1 MSCLGNNNF
10 LLFLSCI
17 KITSSKEVLTGT
29 LELIEWSKLI
39 HKSQEQRLM
48 KIYMGMR
55 KLFKSQ
61 IKKFYNDFLGWNNF
75 FCEMFSFL
83 ILLIQS
89 YSESKSEFYE
99 EYLEKDVYTVDVFYR
114 ITC

>member
-1 MSCLGNNNF
+1 MIFS
-10 LLFLSCI
+10 
-17 KITSSKEVLTGT
+17 
-29 LELIEWSKLI
+29 
-39 HKSQEQRLM
+39 
-48 KIYMGMR
+48 
-55 KLFKSQ
+55 
-61 IKKFYNDFLGWNNF
+61 GWNNL

-114 ITC
+114 ITCKTKKKREQKSSFYFFLSKNLLKFVWNWLPSNFFTSNAYKLKNEWWESNAV

>member
-1 MSCLGNNNF
+1 M
-10 LLFLSCI
+10 I
-17 KITSSKEVLTGT
+17 
-29 LELIEWSKLI
+29 
-39 HKSQEQRLM
+39 
-48 KIYMGMR
+48 
-55 KLFKSQ
+55 
-61 IKKFYNDFLGWNNF
+61 FLGWNNL

-114 ITC
+114 ITCKTKKTQKRKKSLFYVFCQMSNWIIKNILKYVWNWLPSNFFTSNAYKLKHEWWKSNAVKIYNWL